1 MTRPLYHYKKHVL
14 DGGIKVIRKEKL
26 VEQAHREMK
35 GRNLKQIINENMK
48 VYNIR
53 FFETEMKLLRKHFRS
68 NGLSL
73 SAGIRMVV
81 SIYMKQE
88 GLK

>member
-1 MTRPLYHYKKHVL
+1 M
-14 DGGIKVIRKEKL
+14 IKKEKL
-26 VEQAHREMK
+26 IEQANIEMK
-35 GRNLKQIINENMK
+35 SRDLRQIINENMK

-53 FFETEMKLLRKHFRS
+53 FSETEMNLLRKHFRS